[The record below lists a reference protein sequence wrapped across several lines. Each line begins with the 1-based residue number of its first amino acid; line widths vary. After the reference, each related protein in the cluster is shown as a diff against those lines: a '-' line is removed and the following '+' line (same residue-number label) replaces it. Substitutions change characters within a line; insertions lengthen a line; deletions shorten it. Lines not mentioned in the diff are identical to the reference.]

1 MQTRR
6 NMLIFSAAAVVPA
19 FGQGEAAAQ
28 RDALAWLVL
37 VDQKKYKESWQRASR
52 IFQSGVTAAEW
63 EAQVKRVRDMV
74 GELDSRKFKS
84 VKKTKSLPGAPDGDY
99 EVLEFDAS
107 FTQKATAV
115 ETVVMSQEGSW
126 KVAGY
131 FIR

>member
-6 NMLIFSAAAVVPA
+6 DLLMGLAVGMPLLA
-19 FGQGEAAAQ
+19 QGEATAQ
-28 RDALAWLVL
+28 KDALAWLVL
-37 VDQKKYKESWQRASR
+37 VDQKKYKESWRQASK

-84 VKKTKSLPGAPDGDY
+84 AQATKTLPGAPDGDY
-99 EVLEFDAS
+99 VVLQFDAS
-107 FTQKATAV
+107 FTQKAAAV
-115 ETVVMSQEGSW
+115 ETVVMSQEGTW